1 MDDQHK
7 AVCGAVEELRV
18 SRHWSRGKDSQH
30 EYLHDLEDLAAEVL
44 LAMRE
49 VGIGQG
55 FLLDVAK
62 TIDKDPL
69 TKQIAD
75 LSGDNLE
82 FLVRE
87 AFVSRRQN
95 VSTTHP
101 VAE

>member
-7 AVCGAVEELRV
+7 AVRGAAEELGM
-18 SRHWSRGKDSQH
+18 SRHWSRGEDSQH

-49 VGIGQG
+49 AGIDQG
-55 FLLDVAK
+55 VLLDVAK
-62 TIDKDPL
+62 TIDENPL
-69 TKQIAD
+69 KRQIAD
-75 LSGDNLE
+75 FSGDNLE

-87 AFVSRRQN
+87 AFESRRQT
-95 VSTTHP
+95 VTATHP